1 ANVFRAVLH
10 RGMSVGIEL
19 LPDQLLEECHR
30 VYAAAPR
37 RPDEK
42 LLQVRVKRE
51 RPLLASE
58 SRLGHT
64 TTYIIRAPSLSK
76 TVPGSA
82 LSFRVPASFR
92 REQPREL
99 PLAENVPALL
109 RSVARISSS
118 RSRSCFTGTSL
129 ATGSPLRDHD
139 FSMGLRHLVE
149 KAQAPC
155 LNTPAGIVFVV
166 AGCAASQNP
175 TASAL
180 RRASSRPRSA
190 RPR

>member
-1 ANVFRAVLH
+1 
-10 RGMSVGIEL
+10 MSVGIEL

-30 VYAAAPR
+30 VYAAALR
-37 RPDEK
+37 CPDEK

-64 TTYIIRAPSLSK
+64 TTYIIRTPSLSK

-99 PLAENVPALL
+99 PLAENIPALP

-118 RSRSCFTGTSL
+118 RSEEHTSEL
-129 ATGSPLRDHD
+129 
-139 FSMGLRHLVE
+139 
-149 KAQAPC
+149 Q
-155 LNTPAGIVFVV
+155 
-166 AGCAASQNP
+166 
-175 TASAL
+175 
-180 RRASSRPRSA
+180 SRVDL
-190 RPR
+190 

>member
-1 ANVFRAVLH
+1 ADVFRAVPH

-64 TTYIIRAPSLSK
+64 TTYIIRTLSLSK

-82 LSFRVPASFR
+82 LSFRLPASFR
-92 REQPREL
+92 REQPPDL
-99 PLAENVPALL
+99 PLAENIPSRLPSVPTLAPSRLL
-109 RSVARISSS
+109 
-118 RSRSCFTGTSL
+118 SL
-129 ATGSPLRDHD
+129 Y
-139 FSMGLRHLVE
+139 
-149 KAQAPC
+149 
-155 LNTPAGIVFVV
+155 
-166 AGCAASQNP
+166 
-175 TASAL
+175 
-180 RRASSRPRSA
+180 
-190 RPR
+190 